1 MDLRKRLLCY
11 AILAAVAAAGMQ
23 CSDDDDTAPTDPEN
37 SEKNIISFKF
47 PGLTP
52 NVTAT
57 INATAKTIAATV
69 PAGTD
74 VTALVPT
81 IEISED
87 ASITP
92 ASGAAQNFTNPVTYT
107 VTAED
112 DSQQTYT
119 VTVTVEEAERVCY
132 PTELPGANYF
142 TNYITYNTDNTVAT
156 VTYNKETFSEVRTEY
171 EYTNGKLSRIE
182 TFRADVLIEYTLY
195 TYAASTITVTYY
207 PDETDFEAA
216 RYVIFYLDGERI
228 TGYGDHS
235 VEQGGARQDS
245 AVFTYTNDN
254 ITHINFYMDTDEVQF
269 THDIEYDDKSNPH
282 AQLGLGHWEF
292 DVFYGQSFNKN
303 NFTQL
308 TSNGDYTQVIT
319 YTYNEDGLPLTRTID
334 EGPAEN
340 YVYDCR

>member
-1 MDLRKRLLCY
+1 MYLHKRLLCY
-11 AILAAVAAAGMQ
+11 AILAAVAAVSMQ
-23 CSDDDDTAPTDPEN
+23 CSDDDDTPPTDPES
-37 SEKNIISFKF
+37 SEKNITSFKF
-47 PGLTP
+47 LGLTP

-57 INATAKTIAATV
+57 INATTKTIAATV
-69 PAGTD
+69 PAGTV

-87 ASITP
+87 ASISP

-119 VTVTVEEAERVCY
+119 VTVTVEEAELVCY
-132 PTELPGANYF
+132 PTELPGANSF
-142 TNYITYNTDNTVAT
+142 MNYITYNTDNTVAT
-156 VTYNKETFSEVRTEY
+156 VTYIQETFPEIRTEY
-171 EYTNGKLSRIE
+171 EYTDGKLSRVD
-182 TFRADVLIEYTLY
+182 TFSDDELIEYTLY
-195 TYAASTITVTYY
+195 TYATGTITVTYH

-216 RYVIFYLDGERI
+216 RYVIFYLDGERV

-235 VEQGGARQDS
+235 VEQDGARQDS

-254 ITHINFYMDTDEVQF
+254 ITHIDLYADSDEVQF
-269 THDIEYDDKSNPH
+269 TYDIEYDDKPNPH
-282 AQLGLGHWEF
+282 AQVGLGNWEF

-308 TSNGDYTQVIT
+308 TFNEDTQVVT
-319 YTYNEDGLPLTRTID
+319 YTYNEDGLPLTRTFN
-334 EGPAEN
+334 EGSAET
-340 YVYDCR
+340 YAYDCR